1 MGTEFRLRR
10 MSRKTLV
17 AGVLVL
23 VGMPVAVFSLVYLSD
38 APTSIAWWSA
48 VALLYYFV
56 FGAYVY
62 ARYGG
67 EWSTPPL
74 EKP

>member
-1 MGTEFRLRR
+1 MGSEFRLSQ
-10 MSRKTLV
+10 MSSKTLV
-17 AGVLVL
+17 AGILVL
-23 VGMPVAVFSLVYLSD
+23 VGIPVAVFSLVYFSD

-48 VALLYYFV
+48 VTLLYYFV

-67 EWSTPPL
+67 KWSMPPL
-74 EKP
+74 EKS